1 MPGNRQI
8 IVRELPK
15 GALAESN
22 FELRDADR
30 PAPGE
35 GEALI
40 RTILMSIDAANRAWM
55 QGATYREAVKAGDVM
70 HTYAIGEV
78 VESKDAA
85 LKPGDLVAAESRW
98 ADYVTV
104 KARRARK
111 LPRVRPLS
119 HLISVYGIA
128 GKTAYH
134 GLIGV
139 GRPQA
144 GETVVVSAAAGSV
157 GMYVGQIAKALGCRA
172 VGIAGGAEKCAWVTK
187 ELGFDACVDYRAGNL
202 FKDLKSACPDGI
214 DVYFDNVGGSILE
227 TALFQMNLKGRVV
240 CCGSISQ
247 YDASAPSGPRN
258 VPGMIVV
265 KRLRMEGFI
274 VMDFFARRDV
284 ATERLAGW
292 LESGA
297 LVAQEDIL
305 DGLESAPRGLVG
317 LLRGDNLGKRMV
329 RVAPDPAGARR

>member
-15 GALAESN
+15 GTLAESH
-22 FELRDADR
+22 FELRDAER
-30 PAPGE
+30 PVPGE

-78 VESKDAA
+78 VESKDAS
-85 LKPGDLVAAESRW
+85 LKPGDLVAVESRW
-98 ADYVTV
+98 ADYMTV

-119 HLISVYGIA
+119 HLMSVFGIA

-172 VGIAGGAEKCAWVTK
+172 VGIAGGADKCAWVTQD
-187 ELGFDACVDYRAGNL
+187 LGFDACVDYRAGKL
-202 FKDLKSACPDGI
+202 FKDLKAACPDGI
-214 DVYFDNVGGSILE
+214 DVYFDNVGGNILE

-274 VMDFFARRDV
+274 VMDFAREDAKAEADLQRWV
-284 ATERLAGW
+284 AEGKLKVVEDIVEGLENAPRALIGLLAG
-292 LESGA
+292 
-297 LVAQEDIL
+297 
-305 DGLESAPRGLVG
+305 
-317 LLRGDNLGKRMV
+317 DNRGKRMV
-329 RVAPDPAGARR
+329 RVAPDPG

>member
-1 MPGNRQI
+1 MPANRQI

-15 GALAESN
+15 GALTEAH
-22 FELRDADR
+22 FELREAER
-30 PAPGE
+30 PVPAE

-78 VESKDAA
+78 VESKDPA
-85 LKPGDLVAAESRW
+85 LAKGDLVATESRW

-104 KARRARK
+104 KSRRARK

-119 HLISVYGIA
+119 NLLSVYGIA

-134 GLIGV
+134 GLVGV
-139 GRPQA
+139 GVPKA

-172 VGIAGGAEKCAWVTK
+172 VGIAGGADKCGWVK
-187 ELGFDACVDYRAGNL
+187 DALGFDACVDYRAGNL
-202 FKDLKSACPDGI
+202 FKDLKAACPQGI
-214 DVYFDNVGGSILE
+214 DVYFDNVGGTILE
-227 TALFQMNLKGRVV
+227 TALFQMNQKGRVV
-240 CCGSISQ
+240 CCGSVSQ
-247 YDASAPSGPRN
+247 YDTAAPSGPRN

-274 VMDFFARRDV
+274 VMDFAKEDAKAEADLKRWVDEGKIEVVEDV
-284 ATERLAGW
+284 VEGLEHAPAALIGLLAG
-292 LESGA
+292 
-297 LVAQEDIL
+297 
-305 DGLESAPRGLVG
+305 
-317 LLRGDNLGKRMV
+317 DNRGKRMV
-329 RVAPDPAGARR
+329 RVAPDPD

>member
-15 GALAESN
+15 GALSEAHFALREAE
-22 FELRDADR
+22 R
-30 PAPGE
+30 PAVGE
-35 GEALI
+35 GEALV

-55 QGATYREAVKAGDVM
+55 KGATYREAVNAGDVM

-78 VESKDAA
+78 VESKDASLA
-85 LKPGDLVAAESRW
+85 PGDIVAVESRW

-104 KARRARK
+104 KARRAQK
-111 LPRVRPLS
+111 LPKVQPLS
-119 HLISVYGIA
+119 RRLSVYGIA

-144 GETVVVSAAAGSV
+144 GDTVVVSAAAGSV

-172 VGIAGGAEKCAWVTK
+172 VGIAGGADKCAWVTGV
-187 ELGFDACVDYRAGNL
+187 LGFDACVDYRGENL
-202 FKDLKSACPDGI
+202 FKELKAACPDGI

-240 CCGSISQ
+240 CCGAVSQ
-247 YDASAPSGPRN
+247 YDAAAPAGPRN
-258 VPGMIVV
+258 VPGMLVV

-274 VMDFFARRDV
+274 VMDFAKQDAKAEADLTRWVADGKLTVVEDV
-284 ATERLAGW
+284 VE
-292 LESGA
+292 
-297 LVAQEDIL
+297 
-305 DGLESAPRGLVG
+305 GLENAPAALVG
-317 LLRGDNLGKRMV
+317 LLAGANRGKRMV
-329 RVAPDPAGARR
+329 RVAPDPD